1 MLNVVIELIVF
12 KFHIRC
18 MHIHTP
24 FHTYIFMSSSESGLS
39 ELERE
44 LLGKC
49 VSSDEW
55 VDSTPA
61 ILPRGFTMPTVSD
74 TEKYVK
80 EKFSSP
86 EFKITFENLTWH
98 VRRVCPCGKT
108 KCPDHVIPSET
119 EYTGSMTHE
128 VSLSRKFSKLKTMT
142 TKEAKAWWAKYP
154 GDVIIKPGS
163 IHRRVLIPW
172 PYKFP
177 EGHELTGLVNEL
189 KADQIVH
196 ETYDKKYLNNQRK
209 YEIVGN
215 EVFQLC
221 PCGLKHCTV
230 HVIPSTVKIKAS
242 FKLEMHSHTRKR
254 GKSGKR
260 KKIPPIFFGK
270 NFRKMDA
277 LTLEDAR
284 DWFLGVGL
292 NYTVRSSKRNI
303 SQDDMQVRI
312 GI

>member
-1 MLNVVIELIVF
+1 
-12 KFHIRC
+12 
-18 MHIHTP
+18 
-24 FHTYIFMSSSESGLS
+24 
-39 ELERE
+39 
-44 LLGKC
+44 
-49 VSSDEW
+49 
-55 VDSTPA
+55 
-61 ILPRGFTMPTVSD
+61 
-74 TEKYVK
+74 
-80 EKFSSP
+80 
-86 EFKITFENLTWH
+86 
-98 VRRVCPCGKT
+98 
-108 KCPDHVIPSET
+108 
-119 EYTGSMTHE
+119 MTHE

-254 GKSGKR
+254 GKSGK
-260 KKIPPIFFGK
+260 KKENTPIFLEKLSK
-270 NFRKMDA
+270 NGCSDTRGREGLVFRCGA
-277 LTLEDAR
+277 QLH
-284 DWFLGVGL
+284 
-292 NYTVRSSKRNI
+292 RSGHSKRNI